1 MRSEERKRK
10 KKIELES
17 AMGLLEAGL
26 IDQTWSVL
34 CEILRKYSILCGQH
48 SYIDF
53 VAMFFI

>member
-1 MRSEERKRK
+1 MRKGREK
-10 KKIELES
+10 KKRELES